1 MTLGCAAN
9 LAIDLRNDG
18 DETMAERLSI
28 DTMRRYRQT
37 LGGDHPDTVVAAEGR
52 RLDFDFDSP
61 QI

>member
-1 MTLGCAAN
+1 V
-9 LAIDLRNDG
+9 
-18 DETMAERLSI
+18 

-37 LGGDHPDTVVAAEGR
+37 LGDDHPDTVAAAEGR